1 VERHGSTFAHA
12 VPQNALRLAAFLAG
26 LLTFLSWEVIAPHHA
41 ATASKPRRWLV
52 NLGLALL
59 NGLLVTSLCAA
70 CYAIALRRM
79 VPWRV
84 GLFELTAAP
93 SWLRL
98 PAEIGALDLLTYWLH
113 RGYHRVPLL
122 WRFHQVHHTDLDLD
136 VSSASRFHLGEV
148 LASSIAKLAY
158 VALLGISY
166 QGLIA
171 FEVVL
176 LLAAQFQHANIG
188 VHPRLEPLLWR
199 TFVPPAMHRVH
210 HSPEPEETDSNF
222 GTLLVAWDRLFATF
236 RTHTAL
242 SPPFGLWN
250 WRDERRLGLG
260 KILALPFIRGCAAAT
275 EGRAAATDVRAGSG
289 SGERREPARESR

>member
-1 VERHGSTFAHA
+1 M
-12 VPQNALRLAAFLAG
+12 
-26 LLTFLSWEVIAPHHA
+26 IAPHHA

-59 NGLLVTSLCAA
+59 NGLIVTSLCAA
-70 CYAIALRRM
+70 CYVIALRRM
-79 VPWRV
+79 APWRV

-122 WRFHQVHHTDLDLD
+122 WRFHRVHHTDLDLD

-148 LASSIAKLAY
+148 LASSVAKLAF

-166 QGLIA
+166 QGLVA
-171 FEVVL
+171 FEIVL

-188 VHPRLEPLLWR
+188 VHPRLEPMLWW

-210 HSPEPEETDSNF
+210 HSPQPDETDSNF
-222 GTLLVAWDRLFATF
+222 GTLLVAWDRLFATL
-236 RTHTAL
+236 RTHTAF
-242 SPPFGLWN
+242 SPPFGLWD
-250 WRDERRLGLG
+250 WRDARRLGLG
-260 KILALPFIRGCAAAT
+260 KILALPFFRGCAAAT
-275 EGRAAATDVRAGSG
+275 EAQAGTGERLEPATESSRLGSG
-289 SGERREPARESR
+289 RKIQ